1 MTAGITTDHFDY
13 STTRNVVHVLF
24 DSFQTDVFLELVEEE
39 ELESEFG
46 GFTLFLENSAVALST
61 TFAIP
66 AIFSGDV
73 YDGAVPFVDYFD
85 RSVRTGISDHLYG
98 LGYRVRLTP
107 VISLR
112 ASRSTSYLK
121 TPSHYEEGG
130 EVGADHESLF
140 LLDVAFFRQAPHFF
154 RKSIYDDNN
163 WFLSDLISESPNEKS
178 FHQKAFFRDYVRRL
192 NPAGEEPAY
201 HFVHLWPPH
210 PPYVTLADGS
220 SAGEPLPMTRENFKN
235 EAKYVLREFVAF
247 LERLKSLGLYE
258 SSMIV
263 LQGDHGSQFEP
274 IFDGV
279 AKPGLPKRMPA
290 LLVIKPPGAVGPLQF
305 SRAPTTVADVPAT
318 IQATLGLERD
328 FPGVSAFELQPGTP
342 RERLY
347 VAYLD
352 DGEDEFLTRR
362 MIVEGSIYDADH
374 WSMKDKVEVA
384 REPRREMKWG
394 LPLTFGVAGTAA
406 PFLGYG
412 WSAPGSS
419 HRWNNGKEASFNFL
433 IEPTGADLTL
443 EMRLRPF
450 LVPGK
455 VEQQRIQISV
465 GDRSIAELNLTEPG
479 VQSVRVSIPNETFEG
494 SELPVVLGLPDA
506 ESQRRINAGG
516 DWRTLAIA
524 MGSLSL
530 APDKAPKQV
539 EWGSPIKFGFAGTAA
554 PYLGYGWSKAEPSH
568 RWSSGKEASLD
579 LFVEPTDGDLELE
592 LKLWPFLVPGK
603 VDQQRI
609 QISVGDHSL
618 GEWRLT
624 KPGVQSVRVSIPK
637 EVVKSRDLTVV
648 LGLPD
653 AESPQRI
660 EAGVDART
668 LAIAMLSM
676 SLEAK

>member
-1 MTAGITTDHFDY
+1 
-13 STTRNVVHVLF
+13 
-24 DSFQTDVFLELVEEE
+24 
-39 ELESEFG
+39 
-46 GFTLFLENSAVALST
+46 
-61 TFAIP
+61 
-66 AIFSGDV
+66 
-73 YDGAVPFVDYFD
+73 
-85 RSVRTGISDHLYG
+85 
-98 LGYRVRLTP
+98 
-107 VISLR
+107 
-112 ASRSTSYLK
+112 
-121 TPSHYEEGG
+121 
-130 EVGADHESLF
+130 
-140 LLDVAFFRQAPHFF
+140 
-154 RKSIYDDNN
+154 
-163 WFLSDLISESPNEKS
+163 
-178 FHQKAFFRDYVRRL
+178 
-192 NPAGEEPAY
+192 
-201 HFVHLWPPH
+201 
-210 PPYVTLADGS
+210 
-220 SAGEPLPMTRENFKN
+220 
-235 EAKYVLREFVAF
+235 
-247 LERLKSLGLYE
+247 
-258 SSMIV
+258 
-263 LQGDHGSQFEP
+263 
-274 IFDGV
+274 
-279 AKPGLPKRMPA
+279 
-290 LLVIKPPGAVGPLQF
+290 
-305 SRAPTTVADVPAT
+305 
-318 IQATLGLERD
+318 
-328 FPGVSAFELQPGTP
+328 
-342 RERLY
+342 
-347 VAYLD
+347 
-352 DGEDEFLTRR
+352 
-362 MIVEGSIYDADH
+362 
-374 WSMKDKVEVA
+374 MKDKVEVA

-394 LPLTFGVAGTAA
+394 LPLTVGVAGTAA